1 MSLKIPFSHMEK
13 LWSDMLKHHF
23 HKHTQEISAKQGRET
38 ALWPIVEVEKV
49 NPDPILRMQSFCN
62 LCLPLS
68 AWEAQAGRQAV
79 GPTTYL
85 GERLGRS

>member
-1 MSLKIPFSHMEK
+1 
-13 LWSDMLKHHF
+13 MLKHQF

-68 AWEAQAGRQAV
+68 A
-79 GPTTYL
+79 
-85 GERLGRS
+85 